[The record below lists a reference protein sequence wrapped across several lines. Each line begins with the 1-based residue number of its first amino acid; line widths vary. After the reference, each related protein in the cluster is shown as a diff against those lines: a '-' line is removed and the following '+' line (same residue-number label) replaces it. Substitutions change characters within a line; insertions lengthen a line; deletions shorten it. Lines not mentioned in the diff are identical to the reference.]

1 MLESPD
7 SLKYMNEEEPHGWL
21 SPMSKG
27 YIAWDDYFIDKTKPN
42 WGFKNWNDF
51 FIKPI
56 RPERRPIDQRKNT
69 IIHSSESHPLFYPS
83 PEDGQNPALN
93 VQASSN
99 FWLKDNQYSL
109 YDMFG
114 VS

>member
-21 SPMSKG
+21 SPMSKE
-27 YIAWDDYFIDKTKPN
+27 YIVWDDYFIDKTKPN

-69 IIHSSESHPLFYPS
+69 IIHSSDSHPLFYPS